1 MRESK
6 WSDTQIIQFALDIYD
21 QLLADVREQD
31 EREQTQE
38 ITEGGDVA

>member
-1 MRESK
+1 MREVK
-6 WSDTQIIQFALDIYD
+6 WSDAQIIQFTLDIYD

-31 EREQTQE
+31 EREQAKK